1 MPNKLTDAEI
11 KKALE
16 CCTIKHDCN
25 ECPYKVDKCK
35 VLNGVLSDA
44 LDLINRQEGEKEKN
58 ENIIRIADKTIAT
71 LNAEIRHLDQESDI
85 LRADVENL
93 NRICDEVNAENES
106 LKAEVERLNNN
117 IYAMATTLSTS
128 ARATRHEAYK
138 NCVEKSEKAIFIKQ
152 DDRRKEML
160 EILKTYRGTRTYSD
174 TEQATD
180 NWLRGYGE
188 AVQDVLGVFYNLF
201 NELVGDGNS
210 AYIDKQ
216 N

>member
-1 MPNKLTDAEI
+1 MPNKLTYNEV

-16 CCTIKHDCN
+16 VCIDGYCRGCCYGDTDQRHCRDDLMQ
-25 ECPYKVDKCK
+25 E
-35 VLNGVLSDA
+35 A
-44 LDLINRQEGEKEKN
+44 LDLINRLETENEKN
-58 ENIIRIADKTIAT
+58 ENIIRVADKTI
-71 LNAEIRHLDQESDI
+71 
-85 LRADVENL
+85 
-93 NRICDEVNAENES
+93 ES

-117 IYAMATTLSTS
+117 ISAMATTLSTS
-128 ARATRHEAYK
+128 ARATRHEAYN

-188 AVQDVLGVFYNLF
+188 AVQDVLGVFYNLL
-201 NELVGDGNS
+201 NELVGEDNS
-210 AYIDKQ
+210 HNIDKE

>member
-11 KKALE
+11 KKAL
-16 CCTIKHDCN
+16 T
-25 ECPYKVDKCK
+25 K
-35 VLNGVLSDA
+35 VLYGGHGCKDCKYDNGKGDDRCGLKGCKIARYA
-44 LDLINRQEGEKEKN
+44 LDLINRQE
-58 ENIIRIADKTIAT
+58 
-71 LNAEIRHLDQESDI
+71 AEIKHLDIESDI
-85 LRADVENL
+85 LKADVENL
-93 NRICDEVNAENES
+93 NRICDEVNAENET

-117 IYAMATTLSTS
+117 ISAMATTLSTS

-188 AVQDVLGVFYNLF
+188 AVQDVLGVFYNLL